1 MAPIVTLLCS
11 PDGAITKESI
21 EWLETV
27 FRNNVGDGQ
36 TEFNLEQFKKIV
48 PSKNVRKYLIENDI
62 SISISN
68 YNEHILPLL
77 EILRGGS
84 VPSV

>member
-48 PSKNVRKYLIENDI
+48 PSKNVRKYLI
-62 SISISN
+62 
-68 YNEHILPLL
+68 
-77 EILRGGS
+77 
-84 VPSV
+84 

>member
-48 PSKNVRKYLIENDI
+48 PSKNVRKYLVENEI
-62 SISISN
+62 FNISN
-68 YNEHILPLL
+68 YNEHIMSLL

>member
-48 PSKNVRKYLIENDI
+48 PSKNVRKYLIENEI
-62 SISISN
+62 FNISN
-68 YNEHILPLL
+68 YNDHILPLL